1 MSESHTPPPPRILL
15 TGATGFI
22 GGTVLTQ
29 LLNSTSAAIRSSPI
43 TCLVR
48 GADRATKLRDVYGN
62 RVSPVVYRDLD
73 DLKTTTATAS
83 RHDIVISTTL
93 GYHSPS
99 ALALLTG
106 LSQRQKTHPQNDIW
120 FIHTSGASNIGGR
133 PITQSW
139 VDDASPSGREFDD
152 ERDDVY
158 AYEVDREAKQPYIQ
172 RSTEL
177 SVVDGGVELG
187 VKTLVLMAP
196 MIYGVGTGLF
206 NRRSVQIPAY
216 IYTALDNGQGVVI
229 GEGVGEIDHVHVRDL
244 AELYEI
250 LAVKM
255 LQGEGEEVPTGKK
268 GIIFSSN
275 GHDSWVN
282 IAKQVADA
290 CHAAG
295 VLNTADIKHVGLPE
309 GARLFTQSY
318 LGGEADE
325 MMIELGLASNVR
337 TVPSVARRLGWKPT
351 RGEEDWKRGFADDVA
366 AVLQERSKR

>member
-1 MSESHTPPPPRILL
+1 MSSSQIPAPPRILL

-29 LLNSTSAAIRSSPI
+29 LLTSTSPAIQNYPI

-62 RVSPVVYRDLD
+62 RVDPVIYRDLD
-73 DLKTTTATAS
+73 DLETTTAIAS
-83 RHDIVISTTL
+83 QHDV
-93 GYHSPS
+93 
-99 ALALLTG
+99 ALRNARGRT
-106 LSQRQKTHPQNDIW
+106 QRKMYGSSTHPAGQ
-120 FIHTSGASNIGGR
+120 TSA
-133 PITQSW
+133 
-139 VDDASPSGREFDD
+139 DDPSPGGREFHD
-152 ERDDVY
+152 EHDDVY

-172 RSTEL
+172 RSTEI
-177 SVVDGGVELG
+177 SVVDGGIELG
-187 VKTLVLMAP
+187 VKTLVMMAP

-206 NRRSVQIPAY
+206 NKRSVQIPAF
-216 IYTALDNGQGVVI
+216 IHTALDNEQAVVI
-229 GEGVGEIDHVHVRDL
+229 GEGVGSFDHVHVQDL

-250 LAVKM
+250 LAVKI
-255 LQGEGEEVPTGKK
+255 LEGNGKELPSGKK

-282 IAKQVADA
+282 IAKQVAQA

-295 VLNTADIKHVGLPE
+295 LLSNTDVKHVGLSE

-325 MMIELGLASNVR
+325 MMVELGLASNSR
-337 TVPSVARRLGWKPT
+337 TVPAVARRLGWKPV
-351 RGEEDWKRGFADDVA
+351 RGEEDWKRGFTDDVA